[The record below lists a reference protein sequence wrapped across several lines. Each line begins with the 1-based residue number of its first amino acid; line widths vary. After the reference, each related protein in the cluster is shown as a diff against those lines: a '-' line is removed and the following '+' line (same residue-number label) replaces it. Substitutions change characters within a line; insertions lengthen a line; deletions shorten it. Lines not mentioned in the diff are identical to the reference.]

1 MALCGTLGGRLA
13 VVTGAASGIGAAT
26 AERLRAG
33 GADVLLVDS
42 APSVSDAAA
51 AIGGRPL
58 QLDVATRD
66 AGLCIARAALDWRG
80 GIDILVNNAGVGR
93 ARGLGETDD
102 DALDRML
109 TINLAAVLR
118 VTRDVM
124 RHLTR
129 PGGRIVSISST
140 LGLAGHPGSTVYGV
154 TKAGVAQMTRQLAAE
169 LGPEGILVNA
179 IAPGVIDTPMTTER
193 VHGDAYYQRSFIQAS
208 PLRRAGNAAEIASV
222 VAFLASDDA
231 SFISGQVIAVD
242 GGWLA
247 GRHLARDL
255 QVTQ

>member
-1 MALCGTLGGRLA
+1 MAASGTLGGRVA

-26 AERLRAG
+26 AARLRSR

-42 APSVSDAAA
+42 AADVDEVAAA
-51 AIGGRPL
+51 LGGRAL
-58 QLDVATRD
+58 QLDVAVRD
-66 AGLCIARAALDWRG
+66 AGERIAAAALAWRRR
-80 GIDILVNNAGVGR
+80 IDILVNNAGVGR

-124 RHLTR
+124 KHLSR

-193 VHGDAYYQRSFIQAS
+193 VHGDAYYQRSFIHAS
-208 PLRRAGNAAEIASV
+208 PLRRAGSAEEIAAV

-231 SFISGQVIAVD
+231 SFISGQIIAVD

-247 GRHLARDL
+247 GRHLGRNW
-255 QVTQ
+255 QVSP

>member
-1 MALCGTLGGRLA
+1 MTSSGGLVGRLA
-13 VVTGAASGIGAAT
+13 IVTGAASGIGAAT
-26 AERLRAG
+26 TARLRSDE
-33 GADVLLVDS
+33 ADVLLVDS
-42 APSVSDAAA
+42 APNVGEVAAA
-51 AIGGRPL
+51 LGGRSL
-58 QLDVATRD
+58 QLDVAARD
-66 AGLCIARAALDWRG
+66 AGRRIAAAALDWRG
-80 GIDILVNNAGVGR
+80 RIDILVNNAGVGR

-109 TINLAAVLR
+109 SINLAAVLR

-124 RHLTR
+124 KHLSR
-129 PGGRIVSISST
+129 PGGRLISISST

-193 VHGDAYYQRSFIQAS
+193 VHGDAYYQRSFIHAS
-208 PLRRAGNAAEIASV
+208 PLRRAGSADEIASV

-231 SFISGQVIAVD
+231 SFITGQVIGVD

-247 GRHLARDL
+247 GRHLGRDF
-255 QVTQ
+255 QVTP